1 MKTLIAYATK
11 YGATEKA
18 ARALSDQ
25 LHGDVELRNLTQDTV
40 HDLAGYDRIIVGGSI
55 YVGQIQDD
63 VKTFCRDNQSVL
75 LQKPLGLFICCG
87 DEERADEQLAQNF
100 DAALVEHASPTGYF
114 GYEYDFGKMNIL
126 FRFIIQAKAKVR
138 QSQYKL
144 RDDNISAFAAT
155 LNSPV
160 A

>member
-25 LHGDVELRNLTQDTV
+25 LHGEVELHNLAQDTM
-40 HDLAGYDRIIVGGSI
+40 HDLSGYDRIVVGGSI
-55 YVGQIQDD
+55 YVGQIQDH
-63 VKTFCRDNQSVL
+63 VKTFCSEHRTVL

-87 DEERADEQLAQNF
+87 DEDRADEQLEQNF
-100 DAALVEHASPTGYF
+100 DPAIVAHASLTGYF

-138 QSQYKL
+138 QSQYRL
-144 RDDNISAFAAT
+144 REDNISAFADA
-155 LNSPV
+155 LNTSV